1 MKKYEICITRATNI
15 KFYNFCCNLCGGP
28 LRNVVDD
35 IDFIITND
43 SNFWDATSFI
53 LDESD
58 VTRIQKIQI
67 VSCFL
72 YAGGNIEFD
81 GHLYNNLTSYGF
93 WKYLVDHKYIS
104 NNECDLLK

>member
-1 MKKYEICITRATNI
+1 MKKYEICFTRATNI
-15 KFYNFCCNLCGGP
+15 KFHNFCSELCEGM
-28 LRNVVDD
+28 LQNV
-35 IDFIITND
+35 IEEIEIKITNH

-72 YAGGNIEFD
+72 YADGNIEFD
-81 GHLYNNLTSYGF
+81 GHLYNNLTTFGF

-104 NNECDLLK
+104 NDEYDSLK